1 MAKNTKITTEQVIK
15 IGDYLWENKEELSR
29 YNRHEAFTRTV
40 NATSIT
46 LSVTSFYKIVKELDL
61 QFAQNRS
68 TVASGIAVLKE
79 RYKIAELDTE

>member
-15 IGDYLWENKEELSR
+15 IGDYLWKNKKELSR
-29 YNRHEAFTRTV
+29 YNKNEAFTRTV

-46 LSVTSFYKIVKELDL
+46 LSVTSFNKIVGELGL

-79 RYKIAELDTE
+79 RYNIAEVDTE